1 MISDLKD
8 GILHICEL
16 TKKKNERGQLTDDR
30 LDILYSRFFQ
40 KKRISNND
48 KKMALEENYS
58 VDMAVR
64 IPLDY
69 IEVKA
74 THLVLLKHVLYE
86 IRNIYENFEKRHI
99 DLVLGRK
106 D

>member
-1 MISDLKD
+1 MINNLKD
-8 GILHICEL
+8 GILHFIEFK
-16 TKKKNERGQLTDDR
+16 KKKNEIGQLTEGS
-30 LDILYSRFFQ
+30 LNILCSRFFQ
-40 KKRISNND
+40 KRRISNND
-48 KKMALEENYS
+48 KRMAFEEGYT
-58 VDMAVR
+58 VDLAVR

-74 THLVLLKHVLYE
+74 THLVLIRSVLYE